1 MDIDG
6 LDHPRKAPPQPSKC
20 KTTPEEAAVS
30 ACAILQEAT
39 HRMPQNSPIQRDLIN
54 ILVTGFNDG
63 KDGADTNH
71 LEGLDTKDVMDLLG
85 VSESAVSRARHD
97 PENIMMKIKYA
108 PDVTRN
114 RSDPMQE
121 QLLEVCFFFFTV
133 VLSGSTVCS
142 PFYHCVLTL
151 YS

>member
-1 MDIDG
+1 MDC
-6 LDHPRKAPPQPSKC
+6 LDHSQNDPIMASKRKS
-20 KTTPEEAAVS
+20 TFEEAAV
-30 ACAILQEAT
+30 AAMAILHEAT
-39 HRMPQNSPIQRDLIN
+39 HRMPQNSPIRRDLIN

-63 KDGADTNH
+63 KDGADTSH

-85 VSESAVSRARHD
+85 VSKSAVSRARHD
-97 PENIMMKIKYA
+97 DENIMMALKYT

-121 QLLEVCFFFFTV
+121 QLLEVCFLFFTV

-142 PFYHCVLTL
+142 INYHCVLTL
-151 YS
+151 YF